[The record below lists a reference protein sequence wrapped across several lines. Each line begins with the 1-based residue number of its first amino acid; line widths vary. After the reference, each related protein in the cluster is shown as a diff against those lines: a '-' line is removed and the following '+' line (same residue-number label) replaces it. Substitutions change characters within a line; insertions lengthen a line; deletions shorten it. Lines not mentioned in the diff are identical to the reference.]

1 MLAFLPSLL
10 KLGLVEPQKLQLSQG
25 QLSLWALQQLK
36 VFVLMINQCKNSIK
50 RFLLS
55 SPSLILKSTANDL
68 WHLPSSQF
76 PMHDHNKPKTE

>member
-36 VFVLMINQCKNSIK
+36 VFVLMINQCKNSIE

-68 WHLPSSQF
+68 CHLPSSQF